1 MKNIFYALTMTL
13 IVFNGFSQETP
24 KFDLQPQEKFL
35 KVPFDANLMTPTGVA
50 INSKGHVFV
59 LNAGAKKLMEFD
71 EKGGF
76 VKSWLNGMLIAPH
89 GLRIDDQDNIWV
101 TDLEL
106 HVVLKVS
113 PKGKIK
119 MVLGRKGSSG
129 LLDEERN
136 TALFFKP
143 ADVAFGEDGKIYVA
157 DGYGNSRIAM
167 FDHEGNYLKTWGEKG
182 TEDGNFDNPHNIV
195 VDKKGTVYVAD
206 RHNNRIQLF
215 DANGDFLESWTNL
228 GTPWGLAIYKDALYM
243 TDGNNEKILRLSLK
257 GKILGAYEN
266 PGKKTGQFR
275 AAHGIAVDELGAI
288 YVTEV
293 FNWRVQKFTV
303 K

>member
-1 MKNIFYALTMTL
+1 
-13 IVFNGFSQETP
+13 
-24 KFDLQPQEKFL
+24 
-35 KVPFDANLMTPTGVA
+35 
-50 INSKGHVFV
+50 
-59 LNAGAKKLMEFD
+59 
-71 EKGGF
+71 
-76 VKSWLNGMLIAPH
+76 
-89 GLRIDDQDNIWV
+89 
-101 TDLEL
+101 
-106 HVVLKVS
+106 
-113 PKGKIK
+113 
-119 MVLGRKGSSG
+119 
-129 LLDEERN
+129 LDEERN

-167 FDHEGNYLKTWGEKG
+167 FDNEGNFLKTWGEKG
-182 TEDGNFDNPHNIV
+182 AEDGNFDNPHNIV

-228 GTPWGLAIYKDALYM
+228 GTPWGLAIYKDTLYM
-243 TDGNNEKILRLSLK
+243 TDGNNEKILHLSLK

-266 PGKKTGQFR
+266 PGKKAGQFR
-275 AAHGIAVDELGAI
+275 AAHGITVDESGAI